1 MLLIPQDRSMS
12 RQVSDGMQ
20 FDTNSAQ
27 EDSSSEGYTLLDDNE
42 INDSGEWMI
51 GKLED
56 ET

>member
-20 FDTNSAQ
+20 FDTNSGQ

-42 INDSGEWMI
+42 INDSGEWMS

>member
-20 FDTNSAQ
+20 FDTNSGK

>member
-12 RQVSDGMQ
+12 RQVSDGMR
-20 FDTNSAQ
+20 FDTNSGK